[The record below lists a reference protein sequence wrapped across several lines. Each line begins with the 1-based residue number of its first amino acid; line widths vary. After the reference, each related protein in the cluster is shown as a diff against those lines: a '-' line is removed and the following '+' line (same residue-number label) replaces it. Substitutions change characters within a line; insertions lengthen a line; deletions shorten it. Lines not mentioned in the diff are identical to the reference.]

1 MTDREDLIVD
11 LLKEVRDEVR
21 ELDRRL
27 AAIEV
32 RPSSP
37 GVGWVRD
44 VALAVVTVAT
54 ALQAAGVT
62 ERPAGPLPPTPTP
75 SAYVEPAP

>member
-21 ELDRRL
+21 DLDKRL
-27 AAIEV
+27 AALEA

-54 ALQAAGVT
+54 ALQAAGVIRAPVST
-62 ERPAGPLPPTPTP
+62 QPAPAP
-75 SAYVEPAP
+75 SAYVVPAP